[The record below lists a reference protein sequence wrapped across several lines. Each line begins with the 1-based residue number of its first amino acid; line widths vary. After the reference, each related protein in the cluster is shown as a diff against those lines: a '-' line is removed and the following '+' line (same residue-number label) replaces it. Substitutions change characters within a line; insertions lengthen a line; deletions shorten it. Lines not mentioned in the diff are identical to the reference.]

1 MAAAPDDPSGQVTAV
16 IRAGSIE
23 SVEAAGLA
31 NAATGEP
38 LTRESVFYV
47 GSLAKQFVAACA
59 ALLVEEGRL
68 DVEEPVTSHVADLPP
83 WADEVRV
90 RHLIHHTSGIPDR
103 TREGPPP
110 PPSGVRSYGD
120 REVMARIRALS
131 GPASPPGARYA
142 YSNRGYQLL
151 AQVIAAVADATLAT
165 FAHERL
171 LQPLGMPNSFFR
183 DSESPL
189 PATAARGHFEA
200 DDGRTYVE
208 PARFHAVG
216 AGGLWTTADD
226 LARWDA
232 AFYDEGSVAT
242 RLTVRG
248 SLDDGTPIHYG
259 WGLSIRSHRGL
270 AIQSHG
276 GSFPGWTAKMVRFP
290 EQRTTVLVLANGER
304 RDVSADA
311 FALADELLA
320 ADLDPSAP
328 HADETFDGVAC
339 RG

>member
-1 MAAAPDDPSGQVTAV
+1 MTVRTPPPDDPSGQVTAV
-16 IRAGSIE
+16 VRAGEIE
-23 SVEAAGLA
+23 AVTVEGLA
-31 NAATGEP
+31 DRDTEQP
-38 LTRESVFYV
+38 LERGSVFYV

-59 ALLVEEGRL
+59 AVLVEDGAL
-68 DVEEPVTSHVADLPP
+68 DTDAPVPTYVPDLPV
-83 WADEVRV
+83 WANRVRV
-90 RHLIHHTSGIPDR
+90 RHLIHHTSGISDR
-103 TREGPPP
+103 DRGGPPP
-110 PPSGVRSYGD
+110 SPGGVRSYGND
-120 REVMARIRALS
+120 EVMAQIRALDATS
-131 GPASPPGARYA
+131 FPPGARYA

-151 AQVIAAVADATLAT
+151 GQVVAAVAGTTLAQ
-165 FAHERL
+165 FAQERL
-171 LQPLGMPNSFFR
+171 LMPFGMTQSFFR
-183 DSESPL
+183 DEPTEL
-189 PATAARGHFEA
+189 PPAAARGHFEA

-232 AFYDEGSVAT
+232 AFYEASVAQ

-304 RDVSADA
+304 RDVSAEA
-311 FALADELLA
+311 FALADRVLA
-320 ADLDPSAP
+320 GELDPEAP
-328 HADETFDGVAC
+328 HADETFDGVA
-339 RG
+339 